1 MVDPDVKGKVY
12 EPFTM
17 KIERGKVR
25 EFLVATGND
34 NPAYYEEGAPLPPTF
49 ATVLR
54 FWAGGGLEDALDQL
68 GVSMWNVLHGEQEY
82 EYCAPMQ
89 VGDTITG
96 TTRISDVYSRAGM
109 DFVEFTTQYMNQQGD
124 VVLNDRALVIVRE

>member
-1 MVDPDVKGKVY
+1 MVDPDTKGKVY

-17 KIERGKVR
+17 TVEAGKVR

-34 NPAYYEEGAPLPPTF
+34 DPAYRAEGAPVPPTY
-49 ATVLR
+49 ATVFR
-54 FWAGGGLEDALDQL
+54 FWAGGGLEDALTQI
-68 GVSMWNVLHGEQEY
+68 GVDMWNVLHAEQEY
-82 EYCAPMQ
+82 EYLAPIC

-109 DFVEFTTQYMNQQGD
+109 DFVEFTTQYMNQQGEA
-124 VVLNDRALVIVRE
+124 VLNDRALIIVRE